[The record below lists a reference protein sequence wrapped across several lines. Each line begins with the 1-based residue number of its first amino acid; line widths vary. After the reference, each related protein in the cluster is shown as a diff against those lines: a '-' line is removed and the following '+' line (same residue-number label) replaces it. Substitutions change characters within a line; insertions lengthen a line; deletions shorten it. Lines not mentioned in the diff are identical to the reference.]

1 MKALIIGATGA
12 TGRDLVQCILQ
23 DVAYTEVII
32 FVRRTT
38 GIAHPKLKEIITNFD
53 EPAMVASFI
62 QGDVL
67 FSCLGTTLKQAGSKN
82 NQRHIDYEIPLQFA
96 AIARRNAVEKMV
108 LLSSY
113 GARANSS
120 IFYSQIKG
128 QLEDAIAELYFT
140 SYTIF
145 RPGLLLRKGTDRAGE
160 RISTTLIHFFNKL
173 GILKKF
179 RPMPTTLLAEK
190 MAKAPKIFVA
200 GKHIVELNAIF
211 SFG

>member
-12 TGRDLVQCILQ
+12 TGKDLVQCILK
-23 DVAYTEVII
+23 DTAYTGVVI

-53 EPAMVASFI
+53 KPGTVASFV

-82 NQRHIDYEIPLQFA
+82 NQRHIDYDIPLQFA
-96 AIARRNAVEKMV
+96 TIARQNAVDKMV

-113 GARANSS
+113 GADANSR

-128 QLEDAIAELYFT
+128 KLEDAIAELRFT

-145 RPGLLLRKGTDRAGE
+145 RPGLLLRKGTDRTGE
-160 RISTTLIHFFNKL
+160 RVSTALIYFFNKL

-179 RPMPTTLLAEK
+179 RPMPTALLADK
-190 MAKAPKIFVA
+190 MATAPKIFVA
-200 GKHIVELNAIF
+200 GKHLVELNAIF